1 MVPLTRNLIVS
12 ASLILSDLIGFVIPL
27 YVSIFFIFPLG
38 GDTLNTGGQLLLAE
52 WGGVHCLLAFLC
64 VCWF

>member
-27 YVSIFFIFPLG
+27 YVSIFLFSHWVEI
-38 GDTLNTGGQLLLAE
+38 
-52 WGGVHCLLAFLC
+52 H
-64 VCWF
+64 